1 MRWKKVT
8 CGALSFVF
16 TVRTGHAQL
25 RPAPPSSGVAYS
37 EGGNIRSHYGDV
49 PLMFEANQGQPDSQ
63 VKFLS
68 HGSEYAVFLTA
79 GGLVLALQSSET
91 APTN

>member
-1 MRWKKVT
+1 MRWKKVK

-16 TVRTGHAQL
+16 TVLTDHAQL

-37 EGGNIRSHYGDV
+37 EGGNTRSHYGDV
-49 PLMFEANQGQPDSQ
+49 PLMFEAKQGQTDSQ

-68 HGSEYAVFLTA
+68 HGCGYSVFLNKHHELPK
-79 GGLVLALQSSET
+79 GMMYFSG
-91 APTN
+91 